1 MEDKRKEELKEK
13 AERVSAWLEEIRLC
27 NEGITETSKVF
38 DNIYFNWP
46 CDILVK
52 PIDEKSFEIPLV
64 GPSRAKII
72 EAIKEE
78 LVKKSEAYMDKITK
92 AYQELDKL
100 LK

>member
-1 MEDKRKEELKEK
+1 M
-13 AERVSAWLEEIRLC
+13 
-27 NEGITETSKVF
+27 
-38 DNIYFNWP
+38 
-46 CDILVK
+46 
-52 PIDEKSFEIPLV
+52 

-78 LVKKSEAYMDKITK
+78 LVKKSEDYMDKITK